1 MERWRARAS
10 STTASREPAAHETR
24 GQCGTPGKT
33 KRSSSEA
40 ARGPPVGEVDEA
52 AVLGEA
58 AGQRSS
64 SDTAARPR
72 ARAGDQADGV
82 VRAVGEV
89 VGALDAGGRVRHGGA
104 PHMVE
109 GCEAEG
115 SNRDGFEGHCFP
127 VRRARTCS

>member
-33 KRSSSEA
+33 KRSSNEG
-40 ARGPPVGEVDEA
+40 ARGPPVGEVDED

-72 ARAGDQADGV
+72 ARAGDHADGSA
-82 VRAVGEV
+82 RLVGEV
-89 VGALDAGGRVRHGGA
+89 VEALDAGGRVRHGKA

-109 GCEAEG
+109 GCETEG
-115 SNRDGFEGHCFP
+115 GNRDGFEGLCLP
-127 VRRARTCS
+127 VRRARTSS